1 MRRKTTSLSLRDVAR
16 DLQVMPYQIA
26 YALTTGAVPEPALRV
41 GNRRVFQPADVR
53 RLAAHF
59 GIEIPESRAGAALE
73 AAGV

>member
-1 MRRKTTSLSLRDVAR
+1 MKGLSLKDVAR
-16 DLQVMPYQIA
+16 DLQVKPYQIG
-26 YALTTGAVPEPALRV
+26 YALSIRAVPEPALRV

-59 GIEIPESRAGAALE
+59 GIEIPESRAGAARE